1 MFSSKMFPRRAARD
15 EGEKPFWISYSD
27 MMTALMVLF
36 LVSLTVALLAVTNEA
51 SLVEQAKAQR
61 EQEIRQLLDAVRKS
75 TKDFPGVSINGK
87 IINFGEL
94 VRFKSNSHQLS
105 REQART
111 LRAYIPS
118 VLAIARTPLGE
129 KWLRQIVVE
138 GFADRR
144 GTYLHNL
151 NLSLQR
157 SQRVLCTLLASTDPE
172 DDPLTEEDKELVSKI
187 FLVGGYSF
195 NSLKETH
202 DESRRVEIKL
212 EFLEL
217 NEPHPMSPKFTLDD
231 NQMCPLD

>member
-1 MFSSKMFPRRAARD
+1 MFGMKMFRQKRSRG

-36 LVSLTVALLAVTNEA
+36 LVSVTVALLAVTNEA
-51 SLVEQAKAQR
+51 SVAEQAKAER
-61 EQEIRQLLDAVRKS
+61 EKEIQQLLDKIRK
-75 TKDFPGVSINGK
+75 TAKDFPGVAINGNT
-87 IINFGEL
+87 IDFGEL
-94 VRFKSNSHQLS
+94 VRFEKNSHKLS
-105 REQART
+105 SDQARI
-111 LRAYIPS
+111 LREYIPS
-118 VLAIARTPLGE
+118 VLQVARDPLGQ
-129 KWLRQIVVE
+129 KWLRQVVVE

-157 SQRVLCTLLASTDPE
+157 SQRVLCTLLASADPE
-172 DDPLTEEDKELVSKI
+172 EAPLSGDDKKLVSKI

-202 DESRRVEIKL
+202 EESRRVEIKL

-217 NEPHPMSPKFTLDD
+217 NEPHPKSPEFKLDD

>member
-1 MFSSKMFPRRAARD
+1 MFRIKMSPRKSERE

-51 SLVEQAKAQR
+51 SVTEQAKAQR
-61 EQEIRQLLDAVRKS
+61 EKEIQQLLDKIRKS
-75 TKDFPGVSINGK
+75 TKEFPGVSINGNT
-87 IINFGEL
+87 IDFGEL
-94 VRFKSNSHQLS
+94 VRFDSNSHLLS
-105 REQART
+105 RDQART
-111 LRAYIPS
+111 LRVFIPS
-118 VLAIARTPLGE
+118 VLNVARDPLGE
-129 KWLRQIVVE
+129 KWLRQVVVE

-151 NLSLQR
+151 NLSLKR
-157 SQRVLCTLLASTDPE
+157 SQRVLCTLLASAPPE
-172 DDPLTEEDKELVSKI
+172 DAPLSMEDKKLISKI

-195 NSLKETH
+195 NSLKETYE
-202 DESRRVEIKL
+202 ESRRVEIKL

-217 NEPHPMSPKFTLDD
+217 NEKHPKSPEFRLDE